1 MPQVVSANRLSD
13 GIVVFLGPDGAWVE
27 GLQAA
32 ALFDKAS
39 VEQGLAKAN
48 ADSKA
53 NVVIE
58 VLAFEVI
65 EEAGRRRPAHIRD
78 AIRAAGP
85 TVRRDTGKQAAGL

>member
-1 MPQVVSANRLSD
+1 MSQVVSANRLSD

-39 VEQGLAKAN
+39 VEQGLAKAA

-58 VLAFEVI
+58 VLAFDVVD
-65 EEAGRRRPAHIRD
+65 EAGRR
-78 AIRAAGP
+78 
-85 TVRRDTGKQAAGL
+85 